1 MFLAR
6 RWALSFFRKKKQ
18 KLSVAY
24 FSFTESALAT
34 SAIRKIRDRKLD
46 KLRLQLL
53 SLARN

>member
-34 SAIRKIRDRKLD
+34 SAIRKNKRPKI
-46 KLRLQLL
+46 
-53 SLARN
+53 S